1 MPNYD
6 YYCLG
11 CDADF
16 EEFATIKDR
25 HMIKH
30 QCGKLARL
38 ILRTPPNAAVFR
50 AGFFPHLDKNP
61 VYAGS
66 KQQLKDECNKRDKFM
81 PYAWD

>member
-6 YYCLG
+6 YH
-11 CDADF
+11 CDQCDIDF
-16 EEFATIKDR
+16 EDFAHYDER
-25 HMIKH
+25 DLVSH
-30 QCGKLARL
+30 CGELATRVF
-38 ILRTPPNAAVFR
+38 RTMQKPRAFR

-66 KQQLKDECNKRDKFM
+66 KQQLKDECNRRDLFA